1 MKING
6 RRVLVCNCEGTMN
19 LDGSKLAKACGS
31 NEVLNIASS
40 LCREQIKTFEN
51 ATSDGKVLVAC
62 TQEAPMFMESNDDFG
77 DKAADL
83 RFTNIREKAGW
94 TTDKGEA
101 LTAKMAA
108 LISEATL
115 DIPDATSVSMVSD
128 GSLLILGNDDIAL
141 EAAASVSHCLDVTI
155 ILTGKQVVAPPQ
167 SMEVP
172 IFKGQVVSANGHL
185 GAFELKLEN
194 YSPASPSSK
203 QHLSFLESGQSG
215 SASCDLILDL
225 RGDTPLF
232 PAPEKRDGYFNPDPK
247 SPISVQKILL
257 ELTNMVG
264 EFEKPRYIDYEANLC
279 AHSRSQIIGC
289 SRCLD
294 HCPTNA
300 ITPNGDHVMFDPFV
314 CAGCGTCASVCPT
327 GAAKYNLPAGD
338 ALFERL
344 RTLLITYIAA
354 GGEKPAL
361 LIHDM
366 EWGTDMIATIARNG
380 NGLPANVIPFAV
392 NSVSQIGLEFILSAG
407 AYGAGQILWFLP
419 PTKIDDKPALENEM
433 GLAELIFDGLGYGRG
448 RTHIIDNQDPS
459 AVETILASLDYDNVM
474 PKGNFLPMGRKR
486 AIMALALNQLHSKA
500 PSPVDSIDLP
510 TGAPFGAV
518 QIDTENCTLCL
529 ACVGACPT
537 GALKD
542 NPDKPQLSFA
552 EVSCV
557 QCGLCKNTCPEKV
570 ISLAPRL
577 SFADF
582 SRSHQTIKEEESFE
596 CVRCSKPFG
605 TKSTIETMIKKLEGH
620 SMFADEEALDRLK
633 MCDNCRVVA
642 MTEVGDNPLALGTVP
657 VARTTEDYLR
667 ERDELRREAAKDMM
681 KQGLLPPEGEA

>member
-1 MKING
+1 MNING
-6 RRVLVCNCEGTMN
+6 N
-19 LDGSKLAKACGS
+19 KLAKACGS

-51 ATSDGKVLVAC
+51 ATTDGKILLAC

-94 TTDKGEA
+94 TTGKGES

-115 DIPDATSVSMVSD
+115 DIPETKSVSIVSD
-128 GSLLILGNDDIAL
+128 GSLLILGNEDIAL

-155 ILTGKQVVAPPQ
+155 ILTGKQVVTPPQ

-203 QHLSFLESGQSG
+203 QYLSFVESGQSG
-215 SASCDLILDL
+215 TASCDLILDL
-225 RGDTPLF
+225 RGGTPLF
-232 PAPEKRDGYFNPDPK
+232 QAPEKRDGYFNPDPK
-247 SPISVQKILL
+247 SPVLVQKILL

-264 EFEKPRYIDYEANLC
+264 EFEKPRYIDFEANLC
-279 AHSRSQIIGC
+279 AHSRNQIIGC

-294 HCPTNA
+294 NCPTNA
-300 ITPNGDHVMFDPFV
+300 ISTNGDHVKIDPFI

-327 GAAKYNLPAGD
+327 GAAKYTLPAGD

-366 EWGTDMIATIARNG
+366 EWGTDMIASIARNG
-380 NGLPANVIPFAV
+380 NGLAANVIPFAV
-392 NSVSQIGLEFILSAG
+392 NAVSQVGLEFILSAG
-407 AYGAGQILWFLP
+407 AYGVGQILLLLP
-419 PTKIDDKPALENEM
+419 PTKVDDKPALENEM
-433 GLAELIFDGLGYGRG
+433 ELAELIFGGLGYGQG
-448 RTHIIDNQDPS
+448 RTHIIDNQDPT
-459 AVETILASLDYDNVM
+459 AVETIMASLNYDDVM
-474 PKGNFLPMGRKR
+474 PKGDFLPMGRKR
-486 AIMALALNQLHSKA
+486 AIISLALNQLHSKA
-500 PSPVDSIDLP
+500 PAPVNNIELP
-510 TGAPFGAV
+510 NGAPFGTLQV
-518 QIDTENCTLCL
+518 DTENCTLCL

-552 EVSCV
+552 ENSCV
-557 QCGLCKNTCPEKV
+557 QCGLCKNTCPEQV

-577 SFADF
+577 SFTDF

-620 SMFADEEALDRLK
+620 SMFADGDALDRLK

-657 VARTTEDYLR
+657 VTRTTEDYLQ

-681 KQGLLPPEGEA
+681 KKGLLPPEGEA